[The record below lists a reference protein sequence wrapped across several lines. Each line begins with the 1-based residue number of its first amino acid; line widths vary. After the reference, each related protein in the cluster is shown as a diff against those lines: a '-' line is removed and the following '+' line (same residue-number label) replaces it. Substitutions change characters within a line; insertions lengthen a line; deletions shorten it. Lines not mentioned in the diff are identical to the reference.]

1 MIQALIVRPPCCMT
15 CCQRQLRKSRL
26 KNRKALCTW
35 HTRFLERSLIGNVDW
50 FSLRFTN
57 TSSGLKHIIT
67 ILDELYF
74 ESLNSSKSRNLLNYR
89 SSLKCPSTSTETSM
103 TRFIA
108 TRCQGCWRSF
118 QLCIPLFQVE
128 GKGNGIKTVIANMP
142 EIAKAL
148 HRPPTYTTKYFGC
161 ELGAQTQFD
170 TKNERYIVN
179 GDHDANKLQ
188 ELLDG
193 FIRKFVLCQQCE
205 NPETTLIVKGAKI
218 TLQCSA
224 CGHVTLVDPRHKLT
238 AFILKNPPEPESSG
252 CQSTTAAA
260 VNVDQQL
267 LLAAFVSSVVYIV
280 MMMLKSDVVLSC
292 AVVPGSKRN
301 RLKKGKD
308 GASTENGT
316 AAENGETN
324 GAVDEN
330 EEDDSFE
337 DDWAVNPDDMEA
349 RQRELEGGMALLT
362 FNPDLEKPIEE
373 RLDMFYN
380 YLLHLQTAN
389 KLDDVKAVV
398 AEADRLDVKDK
409 AVLLLCRVLFNEK
422 MLSQIKPNRNLLLRF
437 VYQNKKAQRYLLGG
451 IEQTFVAQK
460 QLMPKIPHILK
471 AFYDE
476 DILEEEVIL
485 EWGAKSSKKY
495 VSKEEKKEILAKAE
509 PFLRW
514 LRDAEE
520 ESDAEDSDV
529 EVVYDD
535 NRNRSTAAA
544 ATEANLNQHSNA
556 GDENDD
562 IDIDDI

>member
-57 TSSGLKHIIT
+57 TSSGLKHIFT
-67 ILDELYF
+67 ILDELNVDDAFYRYKMPRLLAKV
-74 ESLNSSKSRNLLNYR
+74 SLF
-89 SSLKCPSTSTETSM
+89 CPTSDPFS
-103 TRFIA
+103 
-108 TRCQGCWRSF
+108 SF

-267 LLAAFVSSVVYIV
+267 LLAAFVSSVVYII

-324 GAVDEN
+324 GVVDEN

>member
-57 TSSGLKHIIT
+57 TSSGLKHIFT
-67 ILDELYF
+67 ILDELNVDDAFYRY
-74 ESLNSSKSRNLLNYR
+74 KMPRLLA
-89 SSLKCPSTSTETSM
+89 K
-103 TRFIA
+103 
-108 TRCQGCWRSF
+108 
-118 QLCIPLFQVE
+118 VE

-267 LLAAFVSSVVYIV
+267 LLAAFVSSVVYII

-324 GAVDEN
+324 GVVDEN